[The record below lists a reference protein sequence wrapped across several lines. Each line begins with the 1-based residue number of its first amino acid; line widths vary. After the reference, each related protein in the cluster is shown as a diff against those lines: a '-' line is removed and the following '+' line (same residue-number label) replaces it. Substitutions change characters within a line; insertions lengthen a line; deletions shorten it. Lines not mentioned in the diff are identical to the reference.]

1 MKGLIIDN
9 FAGGGGASTGLEQ
22 AFGRPVDFAINH
34 DHFALAM
41 HRINHPN
48 TQHLCENVWDIK
60 PGELC
65 HDEVLAAWFSPDCR
79 HFSKAK
85 GAKPVEKKIRGLAW
99 IVLRWAKIKRPKI
112 IGLENVTEF
121 QTWGRLDSNGKP
133 CHKHKGET
141 FRSFINALKHLGY
154 NVEYKVLIAS
164 DYGIPTIRER
174 FFLIARCDGQPIIF
188 PDPTHAKPNHP
199 LVKIGVLETW
209 KTAAEC
215 IDWDLPCPSIYNR
228 KRPLANATLERISKG
243 IQKHIVD
250 NPSPFIVSINGQLV
264 APLLTE
270 CANASSPR
278 CMPVNEPFRT
288 ITAQVKGGHHAIIF
302 AFLTVFYGSDKDGQ
316 SLNQPFRTI
325 TSKDRFGLVT
335 VEQVNY
341 QITNIGFR
349 MVQPKELYKGQGFP
363 DDYIFDH
370 GIDGNGNLIK
380 LTKAQQTA
388 KVGNSVPP
396 RLVKILMEANLNLAN
411 KYQVVA

>member
-22 AFGRPVDFAINH
+22 AFGRAVDFAINH
-34 DHFALAM
+34 DQFALAM
-41 HRINHPN
+41 HRINHPD
-48 TQHLCENVWDIK
+48 TKHLCENVWDIQ

-65 HDEVLAAWFSPDCR
+65 KDDVLAAWFSPDCR

-99 IVLRWAKIKRPKI
+99 IVLRWAKIKRPTL

-121 QTWGRLDSNGKP
+121 QTWGRLNKDGKP
-133 CHKHKGET
+133 SLEHKGET
-141 FRSFINALKHLGY
+141 FRSFVNALKHLGY
-154 NVEYKVLIAS
+154 KVEHRVLVAS
-164 DYGIPTIRER
+164 DFGIPTLRER
-174 FFLIARCDGQPIIF
+174 FFLIARNDNQPIVF
-188 PDPTHAKPNHP
+188 PEPTHGKPNHP
-199 LVKIGVLETW
+199 MVKLGLMQKW
-209 KTAAEC
+209 KIAADC
-215 IDWDLPCPSIYNR
+215 IDWNLPCPSIFNR
-228 KRPLANATLERISKG
+228 KRPLAEATINRIYNG
-243 IQKHIVD
+243 IQKHIVN
-250 NPSPFIVSINGQLV
+250 NPNPFVVSINGQLV

-302 AFLTVFYGSDKDGQ
+302 AFLTVFYGNDKTGQ
-316 SLNQPFRTI
+316 SLDQPFRTI
-325 TSKDRFGLVT
+325 TSKDKFGLVT

-341 QITNIGFR
+341 QITDIGFR

-370 GIDGNGNLIK
+370 GIDENGELIK

-396 RLVKILMEANLNLAN
+396 GMVKMLIEANLNLAD
-411 KYQVVA
+411 KYQGVA